1 MDHKLAY
8 PQNYKNKKERCL
20 MTEKYEQL
28 KWDIVCTGN
37 EVMISD
43 TTIKI
48 QEIYGGFGQG
58 QKILTVQQIALLHVE
73 DPSNKEEVRV
83 KVKRINELISNNII
97 LGSGDKY
104 FEFGIDII
112 DLKSVDVSNDHKKV
126 INSLIKS
133 KVYTQN
139 SVNRATNLFILSEQG
154 YSLLINLM
162 TDTKSKIVY
171 KMVIRDYFKIK
182 DQMLSSE
189 DAAQYMMRLLGKQ
202 ERKKTTDM
210 IQYFVERG
218 DIPHD
223 PKNIK
228 RNAYARETNF
238 VYKLLFG
245 MTAKEIESYFGLTL
259 KPNDTIRNH
268 ISLDDIDIIRDI
280 EGRIGYM
287 QQDNK
292 SYQEIHSRLKELH
305 PLPRRPILADKNIAF
320 IRRLIG

>member
-1 MDHKLAY
+1 M
-8 PQNYKNKKERCL
+8 P
-20 MTEKYEQL
+20 EKYEQL
-28 KWDIVCTGN
+28 KWEIICTGN

-43 TTIKI
+43 TNIKI
-48 QEIYGGFGQG
+48 QELYGGFGQG
-58 QKILTVQQIALLHVE
+58 QKILTVQQIAMLHVD
-73 DPSNKEEVRV
+73 DPTNKEEIRN
-83 KVKRINELISNNII
+83 KVKRINELINNNII
-97 LGSGDKY
+97 LDSGDQY

-112 DLKSVDVSNDHKKV
+112 DLKSEDVLNDHGS
-126 INSLIKS
+126 IIRSLIQS

-139 SVNRATNLFILSEQG
+139 SVNRATNLYILSEQG

-162 TDTKSKIVY
+162 SDTKSKIIY
-171 KMVIRDYFKIK
+171 KRVIRDYFRMKEQI
-182 DQMLSSE
+182 LSSE

-210 IQYFVERG
+210 IKYFIERG

-223 PKNIK
+223 PKDIK

-245 MTAKEIESYFGLTL
+245 MTAKDIESYLGLTL
-259 KPNDTIRNH
+259 KPNDTIRNY
-268 ISLDDIDIIRDI
+268 ISLDDVDIIRDI

-292 SYQEIHSRLKELH
+292 SYQEIHSRLKELY
-305 PLPRRPILADKNIAF
+305 PTPKKPRLADKNVTLIK
-320 IRRLIG
+320 RLIGA

>member
-1 MDHKLAY
+1 
-8 PQNYKNKKERCL
+8 
-20 MTEKYEQL
+20 MTEKFEQL
-28 KWDIVCTGN
+28 KWDITCTGN
-37 EVMISD
+37 EVMITD

-58 QKILTVQQIALLHVE
+58 QKILTVQQIALLHVD
-73 DPSNKEEVRV
+73 DPSNKDEVTK
-83 KVKRINELISNNII
+83 KVTRINELINKNII
-97 LGSGDKY
+97 LDSGDQY

-112 DLKSVDVSNDHKKV
+112 DLKSDHVSNEDGKV
-126 INSLIKS
+126 IKSLIKS
-133 KVYTQN
+133 KIYTQN

-162 TDTKSKIVY
+162 TDTKSKVVY
-171 KMVIRDYFKIK
+171 KRVIRDYFRMK
-182 DQMLSSE
+182 DYVLSKD

-202 ERKKTTDM
+202 ERLKTTDM
-210 IQYFVERG
+210 IKYFIERG

-223 PKNIK
+223 PKDIK

-245 MTAKEIESYFGLTL
+245 MTAKEIESYLKLEL
-259 KPNDTIRNH
+259 KPNDTIRNY
-268 ISLDDIDIIRDI
+268 ISLDDIDVIRDI

-292 SYQEIHSRLKELH
+292 SYQEIHGRLKELH
-305 PLPRRPILADKNIAF
+305 PVPKRPRLADKNIAF